1 MSALTK
7 ILIVLL
13 ALSSI
18 FLCGIV
24 VTYVGNADNYRQ
36 KYKGINQQRDALK
49 ENVKSLTKQ
58 LNEKTD
64 KSQQRQ
70 DRLNSKIVSL
80 KAETKQLQGDLRNV
94 EVEKA
99 ALLQKVNSW
108 TSIVKD
114 FRETNEDQGRLLEEK
129 LNELNKVQA
138 EQIKQRKELRETTA
152 ALVEKM
158 AYIETLEVEK
168 RRLLEEKSELRDRL
182 DQLLRPFGKTT
193 ARPVPVTPEKAAVK
207 PAKFIARDID
217 LWGLVAAVDLKNS
230 IASISIGAADGV
242 KEGMRFHVIRGDKF
256 ICDILIIDVDTEEAV
271 GVLEL
276 LQRQQRPRVGDKVST
291 NL

>member
-1 MSALTK
+1 MSTLTK
-7 ILIVLL
+7 ILIILL
-13 ALSSI
+13 TLSSI

-36 KYKGINQQRDALK
+36 KYKGINQQTDALK

-70 DRLNSKIVSL
+70 DRLNSEIVSL
-80 KAETKQLQGDLRNV
+80 KAEIKQLQGDLGNV
-94 EVEKA
+94 EVERA

-168 RRLLEEKSELRDRL
+168 RRLLEEKSELRGRL

-193 ARPVPVTPEKAAVK
+193 ARLVPVTPEKAAVK
-207 PAKFIARDID
+207 PAKVIARDID
-217 LWGLVAAVDLKNS
+217 LRGLVAAVDLKNS

-242 KEGMRFHVIRGDKF
+242 KEGMRFHVTRGDEF
-256 ICDILIIDVDTEEAV
+256 ICNILIIDVDTEKAV

-276 LQRQQRPRVGDKVST
+276 LRRQQQPRVGDKVST

>member
-1 MSALTK
+1 MSTLTK

-13 ALSSI
+13 TLSSI

-70 DRLNSKIVSL
+70 DRLNSEIVSL
-80 KAETKQLQGDLRNV
+80 KAEIKQLQGDLRNV
-94 EVEKA
+94 KVEKA

-138 EQIKQRKELRETTA
+138 EQIKQRKELGETTA

-168 RRLLEEKSELRDRL
+168 RRLLEEKSELQGRL
-182 DQLLRPFGKTT
+182 DQFLRPFGKT
-193 ARPVPVTPEKAAVK
+193 AVRPVPVTPEKAAVK
-207 PAKFIARDID
+207 PAKVIARDID

-242 KEGMRFHVIRGDKF
+242 KEGMRFHVTRGDEF

-276 LQRQQRPRVGDKVST
+276 LRRQRQPRVGDKVST

>member
-1 MSALTK
+1 LLT
-7 ILIVLL
+7 
-13 ALSSI
+13 LSSI

-36 KYKGINQQRDALK
+36 KYKGINQQTDALK

-70 DRLNSKIVSL
+70 DRLNSEIVSL
-80 KAETKQLQGDLRNV
+80 KAEIKQLQGDLGNV
-94 EVEKA
+94 EVERA

-168 RRLLEEKSELRDRL
+168 RRLLEEKSELRGRL

-193 ARPVPVTPEKAAVK
+193 ARLVPVTPEKAAVK
-207 PAKFIARDID
+207 PAKVIARDID
-217 LWGLVAAVDLKNS
+217 LRGLVAAVDLKNS

-242 KEGMRFHVIRGDKF
+242 KEGMRFHVTRGDEF
-256 ICDILIIDVDTEEAV
+256 ICNILIIDVDTEKAV

-276 LQRQQRPRVGDKVST
+276 LRRQQQPRVGDKVST